1 MPFQR
6 EPFRERAAMYRAV
19 RDYFDRC
26 GYMEA
31 DTPFLTPTPIPE
43 SHIELFQTDRH
54 LPDGTVSPLYL
65 VPSPEV
71 WLKLL
76 LASGAPS
83 LYQIGKCFRNG
94 EQIDHWH
101 RIEFTMLEWYG
112 LNESAMSNLGIMQE
126 ILITCVQATKP
137 DVAENVGG
145 TIRKLTMEEAFREF
159 AGFSLEADLQE
170 SGLADIRRHSP
181 EYHRALDR
189 VANIFTARLNERN
202 LPAGYNGIET
212 ADDLFHRL
220 FLSLVE
226 DALPLNRPLA
236 LTHWPALVQTLARS
250 VPGTPWAERWELYIR
265 GVEVANC
272 YGEETEEGALR
283 AYWDTEASKIASAT
297 DSTYSDTGWPERIA
311 EGMPSCSGAAVGLDR
326 LLALIRG
333 DSDLKGLD
341 LFPIRDIMPR

>member
-6 EPFRERAAMYRAV
+6 EHFRERAAMYRAV
-19 RDYFDRC
+19 RDYFDRR

-43 SHIELFQTDRH
+43 SHIKLFQTDRH

-126 ILITCVQATKP
+126 ILITCVQAIKP
-137 DVAENVGG
+137 DAAENVGG
-145 TIRKLTMEEAFREF
+145 IIRKLTMEEAFREF

-170 SGLADIRRHSP
+170 SGLADIRRNSP

-189 VANIFTARLNERN
+189 AADIFTARLNERN

-226 DALPLNRPLA
+226 DALPVDRPLA
-236 LTHWPALVQTLARS
+236 LTHWPALVPTLARS

-283 AYWDTEASKIASAT
+283 AYWDTEASKIASAA
-297 DSTYSDTGWPERIA
+297 DSSYPDTGWTERIA
-311 EGMPSCSGAAVGLDR
+311 EGMPSCSGTAVGLDR

-333 DSDLKGLD
+333 DSNLKGLD